1 MADYCRSTI
10 EAFATKCEWTE
21 ISEAFEKHL
30 IEWSVGTDGPD
41 CSDWRQEI
49 TCENKWGPTPW
60 SEGDMAELSR
70 LYPSVIF
77 HYTATYESGE
87 RPSSAWFVNGDEGNK
102 KNAKSNR
109 KQAYKAETERFI
121 AATASAA
128 EGVDHRVEI
137 MPDGRVAADG
147 ENRFGECNILAWTNI
162 KHISCGNWH
171 TVGLRDDGT
180 VVACGSNAN
189 GQCDVSNIHERVAAI
204 SCGRYHTAILLDSG
218 RVIILG
224 ELEQEARDSDA
235 QGGSSWSEA
244 DFPLE
249 KNLRLDKYVD
259 GWEKMN
265 ERIEH
270 ISVGDELTLKIAS
283 KGFTTTF
290 DVLDKSGEK
299 IGEVEFDT
307 SNGLAKILKNI
318 KVTAATVTPLS
329 QRRKGSKYAVMTIRL
344 DYVGDNNKSKK
355 KVSTTPGNYEQT
367 RVSSWPAVTKIKSVF
382 DAVIGITHD
391 GKLLV
396 DGFCPCSE
404 VDLKR
409 IMGLAK

>member
-1 MADYCRSTI
+1 
-10 EAFATKCEWTE
+10 
-21 ISEAFEKHL
+21 
-30 IEWSVGTDGPD
+30 
-41 CSDWRQEI
+41 
-49 TCENKWGPTPW
+49 
-60 SEGDMAELSR
+60 MAELSR

-270 ISVGDELTLKIAS
+270 TRPVLLSRISRLFWHLARIKPSLSRVRLLRPPPGTDSPVELRITE
-283 KGFTTTF
+283 G
-290 DVLDKSGEK
+290 G
-299 IGEVEFDT
+299 T
-307 SNGLAKILKNI
+307 S
-318 KVTAATVTPLS
+318 
-329 QRRKGSKYAVMTIRL
+329 
-344 DYVGDNNKSKK
+344 
-355 KVSTTPGNYEQT
+355 
-367 RVSSWPAVTKIKSVF
+367 
-382 DAVIGITHD
+382 DAD
-391 GKLLV
+391 
-396 DGFCPCSE
+396 
-404 VDLKR
+404 
-409 IMGLAK
+409 